1 MRKAY
6 LNKHSIA
13 LVGMCWLALL
23 PGHRGAVAQPAEL
36 VRWLTFDQLQDSLS
50 VRPKPVFVD
59 FYADW
64 CRACIQMQKGTFR
77 DSMVAAVLNHEYYAV
92 RMNVESK
99 DTIYFGNQQFV
110 NERMKKPN
118 PVHQIPLMMASQKG
132 KPFSL
137 PAMILLDEKFVA
149 KARYFQYLDAKSLL
163 GILHD

>member
-1 MRKAY
+1 MIKAY
-6 LNKHSIA
+6 LNRHSIA
-13 LVGMCWLALL
+13 LVGLCWLALL
-23 PGHRGAVAQPAEL
+23 PEYRGAVAQSAEP
-36 VRWLTFDQLQDSLS
+36 VRWLTFEQLADSLS

-77 DSMVAAVLNHEYYAV
+77 DSAVAAILNHKYYAV
-92 RMNVESK
+92 RMDVESK

-110 NERMKKPN
+110 NERIKKPN

-149 KARYFQYLDAKSLL
+149 KARYFQYLDAKSLV
-163 GILHD
+163 GILQD